1 LLHFERER
9 FALSF
14 SNLTEELIKVIT
26 SIIEV
31 VLYQPEKYDVAKFG
45 DLTPFY
51 RALLFA

>member
-1 LLHFERER
+1 VNGGR
-9 FALSF
+9 FTLSF
-14 SNLTEELIKVIT
+14 RDLTEKLIKVVT

-31 VLYQPEKYDVAKFG
+31 ILYEPEKYDVAKFG